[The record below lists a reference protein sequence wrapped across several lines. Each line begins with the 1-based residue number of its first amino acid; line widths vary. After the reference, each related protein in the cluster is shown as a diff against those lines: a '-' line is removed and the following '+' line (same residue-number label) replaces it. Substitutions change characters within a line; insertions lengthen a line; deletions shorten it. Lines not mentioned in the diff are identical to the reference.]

1 MATMTVTAAR
11 SWTERVIAFKRSV
24 PGHDATWHTL
34 GACTD
39 RRPAADR
46 LFALRLA
53 FRGEGLAFRAYRQW
67 GGTRI
72 EIQVR
77 WGEGIT
83 SATAFGDQG
92 ADPCPSPR
100 GGTHGAG
107 PGD

>member
-1 MATMTVTAAR
+1 MTVTAAR

-53 FRGEGLAFRAYRQW
+53 FRGEGLAFRQTRTT
-67 GGTRI
+67 GGLVVA
-72 EIQVR
+72 IQVR

-83 SATAFGDQG
+83 SAAGGDQG
-92 ADPCPSPR
+92 ATTLPAAEDN
-100 GGTHGAG
+100 THGR
-107 PGD
+107 